1 MQFAVTPRNEGLP
14 PPPPPP
20 KPTKQIAGESMGT
33 TSARIPAPMAGS
45 WEQNGTKDN
54 GTVAVAH
61 RTLDEEQV
69 VMTPL
74 GKTNTSTVLMIER
87 KLVQA
92 VGDRTHVAGGD
103 HRGIIINKDTTGAA
117 AGKAASARE
126 PAHLMLEFRVFLV
139 SANTGQHTQESR
151 RIKFWFR
158 PWLSSDEEQAQ
169 VAQDFF
175 RELVS
180 PKEFPRD
187 YVGFIKKL
195 MKLLQKGY
203 NEVQAIEVEL
213 RMLEQTSAPPSRPPR
228 PGHVIFCYGNCH
240 RLDRN
245 NNKDGTNISVDV
257 GRVDGDDFGDGS
269 GGDGGGG
276 GGGGEDPSSGN
287 SIHVTPAH
295 DYQQRQQQQHQQCHQ
310 NEDDHNMIGVSYED
324 MQFEVVP
331 LTPVKILELIEQA
344 YPNPI
349 TPEDLAKD
357 YGWDEAEVLEIIL
370 LLKERGLIK
379 SMEYNSYTRIHHD
392 DQEIKIVKQMPTI
405 TSNNQPTI
413 AIITAQYCEKLAVDA
428 MIENKETFV
437 RYTTVGESNV
447 YTLGSIGAH
456 RIVSTK
462 LPSVGSTREAMTAA
476 GNTTTRLLGTFQKVD
491 YVFIVGVAGGVPH
504 YTDYRK
510 HVRLGDVVIAASLA
524 ADLNAVSV
532 QSSQK
537 PYCYVYNNQGD
548 VKKYYPKNDD
558 LQAIGRSLVHSNSDT
573 RKPWVDYVR
582 EGLLHLS
589 GRSENDFSRPDPS
602 TDKLYMN
609 IGNKDVIQVAHPVA
623 LQEEDVDGAD
633 SVAQSRLHLGP
644 IGSGYDLVR
653 SDSARTE
660 YAQAHG
666 LLATDVEMNSVLDS
680 IVGNCRDSF
689 ILVKGISDYKDGTT
703 SKKWQNHAALA
714 AAAVMKTIICAMD
727 APKI

>member
-20 KPTKQIAGESMGT
+20 KPTKQIGGESMGT
-33 TSARIPAPMAGS
+33 TSATIPAPMAGS

-213 RMLEQTSAPPSRPPR
+213 RMLEQTSAPPSRP
-228 PGHVIFCYGNCH
+228 
-240 RLDRN
+240 L
-245 NNKDGTNISVDV
+245 
-257 GRVDGDDFGDGS
+257 
-269 GGDGGGG
+269 
-276 GGGGEDPSSGN
+276 
-287 SIHVTPAH
+287 
-295 DYQQRQQQQHQQCHQ
+295 
-310 NEDDHNMIGVSYED
+310 SYED

-437 RYTTVGESNV
+437 RYTTVGHSPEKSINGQEQQRRRMNRFGESNV